1 MSILKPKINLLKFDE
16 SFFNKFNKN
25 YIFYYLQNKINIFSS
40 QRIKQNGYLLL
51 YLSFKDF
58 EKKKN
63 EDEFFILQSKWL
75 IVRNYY

>member
-1 MSILKPKINLLKFDE
+1 MI
-16 SFFNKFNKN
+16 
-25 YIFYYLQNKINIFSS
+25 YYLQNKINIFSS

-63 EDEFFILQSKWL
+63 DILQSKWL